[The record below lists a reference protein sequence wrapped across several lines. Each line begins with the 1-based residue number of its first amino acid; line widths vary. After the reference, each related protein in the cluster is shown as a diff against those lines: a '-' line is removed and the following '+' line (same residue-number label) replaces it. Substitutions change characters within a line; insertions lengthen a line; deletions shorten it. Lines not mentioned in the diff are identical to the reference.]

1 MNTPRR
7 QELRDRKIEDLE
19 ARLYEAEETLR
30 AIRNGEVDALVIS
43 AAEGEKI
50 YTLKTAEHPYRILVE
65 AMSEG
70 AATLDEA
77 GTVLYCN
84 GSFARI
90 LKAPSERVLG
100 VTFGDLVVP
109 ADRPRY
115 ESILHQSR
123 TKNAKGEVRMI
134 SGGDQEVE
142 VLISLSPLT
151 MEEVSGMS
159 LVLTDLSGTPMF
171 LPIAIGALDGN
182 GNYALTGT
190 TPPGLAGTT
199 MTCIGYA
206 IGANGHTVIDS
217 SPETLV
223 FK

>member
-1 MNTPRR
+1 
-7 QELRDRKIEDLE
+7 
-19 ARLYEAEETLR
+19 LR

-100 VTFGDLVVP
+100 DI
-109 ADRPRY
+109 R
-115 ESILHQSR
+115 
-123 TKNAKGEVRMI
+123 
-134 SGGDQEVE
+134 
-142 VLISLSPLT
+142 
-151 MEEVSGMS
+151 
-159 LVLTDLSGTPMF
+159 
-171 LPIAIGALDGN
+171 
-182 GNYALTGT
+182 
-190 TPPGLAGTT
+190 
-199 MTCIGYA
+199 
-206 IGANGHTVIDS
+206 
-217 SPETLV
+217 
-223 FK
+223 